1 MKLLAII
8 LVLAT
13 LAACSQAPSGNIAT
27 PTTPEVTVA
36 GNVVELN
43 LTAKDFEFSQK
54 EIRVRQGDR
63 VILHVTATD
72 GDHGV
77 GIQGYTESIQVN
89 EGETKTLEF
98 VADKAGNFTYYCNVP
113 CGSGHRNMKGML
125 IVE

>member
-13 LAACSQAPSGNIAT
+13 LVACSQAPSGSIAT
-27 PTTPEVTVA
+27 PARPEVTA
-36 GNVVELN
+36 SNVVELN

-54 EIRVRQGDR
+54 EIRVHQGDR

-72 GDHGV
+72 GNHGV
-77 GIQGYTESIQVN
+77 GIQGYTESVQVN